1 MLLLKYL
8 IYSILFI
15 NTLYNTP
22 KDTPKDRSIFIPP
35 VTIPVL
41 LSSNFGELRIDHFH
55 SGIDIKTQGET
66 GKDVVAAA
74 DGYISRISVSPGG
87 FGNALYVKHPSGY
100 STVYA
105 HLDRFTPEIESYVRA
120 QQYEKQSFLV
130 TLFPA
135 KEKFPV
141 TKGQLIAYSGN
152 SGSSGGPHLHYEI
165 RESDSEKPLN
175 PLLFVTG
182 ASDNIAPVIEKIV
195 IYPLSLNSLVNNH
208 RNNLKIAVKPVQGKY
223 TLLSDKELVLSGNAG
238 FGIKVYDLLN
248 GSPNKCA
255 AYSIELKIDS
265 NTIYKYTMDGFPFT
279 ESRYVNA
286 HIDYETFM
294 KDNTYIER
302 AFVLPNDK
310 LENYSNLVNRGIFN
324 FKDDKKHTVKF
335 IVSDIMGNKSTL
347 AFQVRSTIEKPKD
360 PSSPE
365 ASNRKMMPYEKG
377 NKFSAEDISINI
389 PSGALY
395 DTLWFSYRKN
405 PGTPVMLS
413 DLHSVHNKLTPL
425 QKAYTIAIKP
435 TKIPGGL
442 ESKMLIVQLN
452 DNMSKRACPS
462 TWSDGYV
469 KADVMNFGDYYVG
482 IDTTAPNISAT
493 GISGANLTGKK
504 EIRIRISDNFSGIKA
519 YEPVIDGKWALFEYD
534 PKNSVLIYKFDP
546 KYISKGKNH
555 SLALKVTDNVNNESN
570 YNVTFIW

>member
-22 KDTPKDRSIFIPP
+22 KDRTIFRPP

-66 GKDVVAAA
+66 GKEVVAAA
-74 DGYISRISVSPGG
+74 DGYIYRISVSPGG

-105 HLDRFTPEIESYVRA
+105 HLDRFTPEVESYVRA

-141 TKGQLIAYSGN
+141 KQGQLIAYSGN

-165 RESDSEKPLN
+165 RESDSEKPVN

-182 ASDNIAPVIEKIV
+182 ASDNISPVIEKIV
-195 IYPLSLNSLVNNH
+195 VYPLSSNSYINDH
-208 RNNLKIAVKPVQGKY
+208 RNNLKIAAKGGQGRY
-223 TLLSDKELVLSGNAG
+223 SLSTDKEIVISGSTG
-238 FGIKVYDLLN
+238 FGIKSYDLLS

-255 AYSIELKIDS
+255 VYSIELKIDS
-265 NTIYKYTMDGFPFT
+265 TTIYKYVMDDFPFT
-279 ESRYVNA
+279 DSRYVNA

-294 KDNTYIER
+294 KENTYIER
-302 AFVLPNDK
+302 AFVLPNDR
-310 LENYSNLVNRGIFN
+310 LENYSNLVNRGAFN
-324 FKDDKKHTVKF
+324 FKDNKKHSVLF
-335 IVSDIMGNKSTL
+335 IISDISGNKSRL
-347 AFQVRSTIEKPKD
+347 AFQVRSTTERPAGL
-360 PSSPE
+360 SSPE
-365 ASNRKMMPYEKG
+365 TSSRKMMPYEKA
-377 NKFSAEDISINI
+377 NKFSTEDVSVNI

-395 DTLWFSYRKN
+395 DTLWFSYKRN
-405 PGTPVMLS
+405 SGTPVMLS

-425 QKAYTIAIKP
+425 QKAITLSIKP
-435 TKIPGGL
+435 TRVPKGM

-462 TWSDGYV
+462 TWADGFL
-469 KADVMNFGDYYVG
+469 KADVLNFGDYYIG
-482 IDTTAPNISAT
+482 MDTIPPHVSAT
-493 GISGANLTGKK
+493 GISGANLTGK
-504 EIRIRISDNFSGIKA
+504 
-519 YEPVIDGKWALFEYD
+519 
-534 PKNSVLIYKFDP
+534 
-546 KYISKGKNH
+546 
-555 SLALKVTDNVNNESN
+555 
-570 YNVTFIW
+570 

>member
-22 KDTPKDRSIFIPP
+22 KDRTIFRPP

-66 GKDVVAAA
+66 GKEVVAAA
-74 DGYISRISVSPGG
+74 DGYIYRISVSPGG

-105 HLDRFTPEIESYVRA
+105 HLDRFTPEVESYVRA

-141 TKGQLIAYSGN
+141 KQGQLIAYSGN

-165 RESDSEKPLN
+165 RESDSEKPVN

-182 ASDNIAPVIEKIV
+182 ASDNISPVIEKIV
-195 IYPLSLNSLVNNH
+195 VYPLSSNSYINDH
-208 RNNLKIAVKPVQGKY
+208 RNNLKIAAKGGQGRY
-223 TLLSDKELVLSGNAG
+223 SLSTDKEIVISGSTG
-238 FGIKVYDLLN
+238 FGIKSYDLLS

-255 AYSIELKIDS
+255 VYSIELKIDS
-265 NTIYKYTMDGFPFT
+265 TTIYKYVMDDFPFT
-279 ESRYVNA
+279 DSRYVNA

-294 KDNTYIER
+294 KENTYIER
-302 AFVLPNDK
+302 AFVLPNDR
-310 LENYSNLVNRGIFN
+310 LENYSNLVNRGAFN
-324 FKDDKKHTVKF
+324 FKDNKKHSVLF
-335 IVSDIMGNKSTL
+335 IISDISGNKSRL
-347 AFQVRSTIEKPKD
+347 AFQVRSTTERPAGL
-360 PSSPE
+360 SSPE
-365 ASNRKMMPYEKG
+365 TSSRKMMPYEKA
-377 NKFSAEDISINI
+377 NKFSTEDVSVNI

-395 DTLWFSYRKN
+395 DTLWFSYKRN
-405 PGTPVMLS
+405 SGTPVMLS

-425 QKAYTIAIKP
+425 QKAITLSIKP
-435 TKIPGGL
+435 TRVPKGM

-462 TWSDGYV
+462 TWADGFL
-469 KADVMNFGDYYVG
+469 KADVLNFGDYYIG
-482 IDTTAPNISAT
+482 MDTIPPHVSAT

-504 EIRIRISDNFSGIKA
+504 EIRIRISDDFSGIKS
-519 YEPVIDGKWALFEYD
+519 YEPAIDGKWALFEYD

-546 KYISKGKNH
+546 KYIVKGKSH
-555 SLALKVTDNVNNESN
+555 SLSLKVFDNVNNESN
-570 YNVTFIW
+570 FSSDFTW